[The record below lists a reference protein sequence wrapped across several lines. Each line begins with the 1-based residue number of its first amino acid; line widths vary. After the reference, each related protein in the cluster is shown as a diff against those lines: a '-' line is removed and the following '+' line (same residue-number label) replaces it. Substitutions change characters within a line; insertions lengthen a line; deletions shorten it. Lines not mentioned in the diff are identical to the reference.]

1 MRAETIVGW
10 RDDHYPGGVTYAER
24 PPWDASTLYVA
35 AATLDQALAGAT
47 QQMFA
52 DNQFFGS
59 LRDQRKET
67 GLRATVGPLNTSDQY
82 EPLKAQP
89 VPTGCR

>member
-1 MRAETIVGW
+1 
-10 RDDHYPGGVTYAER
+10 
-24 PPWDASTLYVA
+24 
-35 AATLDQALAGAT
+35 
-47 QQMFA
+47 MFA

-59 LRDQRKET
+59 LRGQRKET
-67 GLRATVGPLNTSDQY
+67 GLRATVGLLDTPDQY

>member
-10 RDDHYPGGVTYAER
+10 RGDHYPGGMTYTEW
-24 PPWDASTLYVA
+24 PPWDASTLYVV
-35 AATLDQALAGAT
+35 AATLDPALVGAA

-67 GLRATVGPLNTSDQY
+67 GLRATVGLLDTPDQY